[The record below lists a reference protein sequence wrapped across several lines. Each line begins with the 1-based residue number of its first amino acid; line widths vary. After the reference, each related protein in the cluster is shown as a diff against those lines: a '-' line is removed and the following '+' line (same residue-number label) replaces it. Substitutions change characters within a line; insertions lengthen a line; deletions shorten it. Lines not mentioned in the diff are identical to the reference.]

1 MKNHKKKG
9 KIADADMFVEK
20 TLQAA
25 RVEATIVTRSDISLS
40 AAIFPLIVH
49 HFGETQNAF
58 YVIVDVSISRLF
70 LRIISINNFC

>member
-25 RVEATIVTRSDISLS
+25 QVEATIVTRSDIYLWLPQFFRWSFTILKKLRMLFTWSLM
-40 AAIFPLIVH
+40 
-49 HFGETQNAF
+49 
-58 YVIVDVSISRLF
+58 
-70 LRIISINNFC
+70 